1 MMDIRTLIPKNK
13 FDESG
18 IEELKKLSFEQIKPI
33 VPNLLEWLQDMNW
46 PVASYIADI
55 LKPFINK
62 ITPEIVA
69 ILKSDDV
76 MWKYWI
82 LGLIRQTNDPL
93 ILMELEKIVKYPSL
107 EEIDNEVDI
116 EAIEILKGVYKN

>member
-1 MMDIRTLIPKNK
+1 MDIRTLIPKNK